1 MFIHIY
7 LDITLRASMTNV
19 EKKIT
24 SFSVV
29 ENESIVYITERRE
42 RKKFS
47 IPIACISFFFFP
59 YLYPIYLQ
67 ILQVKSHPNCRI
79 TCYITE
85 NSNVNVEIGICRND
99 FRDNPRTTISYVT
112 ISR

>member
-47 IPIACISFFFFP
+47 IPIACISFFFFFS
-59 YLYPIYLQ
+59 LLI
-67 ILQVKSHPNCRI
+67 
-79 TCYITE
+79 
-85 NSNVNVEIGICRND
+85 SNISADSASEIA
-99 FRDNPRTTISYVT
+99 S
-112 ISR
+112 